1 MLPSQAGAGFNPDDL
16 TAEEKAKAGLDGS
29 GRRMTTKQKKKAEN
43 EILKKQTEFKKIVG
57 FVGFESKNVKQEL
70 DTVIYDLQ
78 KDHDKVKS
86 TVNDNSWNWL
96 SRSGSQGLANC
107 SREEV
112 MKYKDCFTDAQWEGM
127 AQTWEIVEDRAR
139 TVEKKELGP
148 LSKQLKLAR
157 RRKKKAAELAS
168 LCDEFLEFFDS
179 IYDDLEEVE
188 IEARAFMSN
197 YNRLEDTS
205 RSFKKHILYDDSR
218 ILKALKELLKG
229 TAVAEEESVVTKKT
243 DDDGSI
249 TSVPGKMASVEISVD
264 QNSEV

>member
-1 MLPSQAGAGFNPDDL
+1 MLPSQAGAGFDPDEMSA
-16 TAEEKAKAGLDGS
+16 AERAKAGLDNS
-29 GRRMTTKQKKKAEN
+29 GRRMTTKQKKKAEL
-43 EILKKQTEFKKIVG
+43 EILKKQAEFKKLVG
-57 FVGFESKNVKQEL
+57 FVGFESKNVMQEL
-70 DTVIYDLQ
+70 DSVIFELQ
-78 KDHDKVKS
+78 KEHDKVKL

-96 SRSGSQGLANC
+96 SRSGSEGLANC

-112 MKYKDCFTDAQWEGM
+112 LKYKDCFTEAQWAGM

-139 TVEKKELGP
+139 TVEQKELGP
-148 LSKQLKLAR
+148 LSKSLKQAR
-157 RRKKKAAELAS
+157 RRKKKAKELAS

-205 RSFKKHILYDDSR
+205 RSYKKHTLYDDSM

-229 TAVAEEESVVTKKT
+229 TAVAEEESVLTKKT

-249 TSVPGKMASVEISVD
+249 TSLPPKSTTVEISVD
-264 QNSEV
+264 QQAA